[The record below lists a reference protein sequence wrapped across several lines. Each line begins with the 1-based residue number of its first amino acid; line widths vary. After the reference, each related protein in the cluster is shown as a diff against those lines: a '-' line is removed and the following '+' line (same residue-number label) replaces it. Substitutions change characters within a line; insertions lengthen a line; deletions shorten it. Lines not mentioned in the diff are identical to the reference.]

1 MLLTYTSIASS
12 LSKIEILPKKSVSSF
27 TLMITQYN
35 RKIFSIK
42 EIDLQEYEKREEQN
56 YESELFHQKEEIHK
70 EELKSLKKQIFIS
83 NLKAWIIGIIL
94 LAEIIF
100 IVSYF
105 KKSGIFGDVST
116 SLNKIAVIQYNKE
129 VTEAYSTTVME
140 KMDEVLEDENFKSV
154 LFIMGSPGGSP
165 TASEELSEYLKEFQK
180 EMNVTMYVDSIA
192 ASGGYYIASAVKPL
206 IANKNA
212 IVGSIGV
219 IMPHYNLGELAKKV
233 GVEEDFM
240 AAGKFKK
247 PISMFTKIDEE
258 NRKYMTENL
267 LKPTYENFVQ
277 SVADNRDLKKED
289 ILAVAEG
296 KIFVANV
303 PEIRGVLVD
312 EVSSLYKVKKKIRES
327 YKNEVDFVK
336 INLDSKES
344 FFPAVKVDLAL
355 DTALNNL
362 KMQ

>member
-1 MLLTYTSIASS
+1 MEEL
-12 LSKIEILPKKSVSSF
+12 KEH
-27 TLMITQYN
+27 Q
-35 RKIFSIK
+35 RK
-42 EIDLQEYEKREEQN
+42 ENCN
-56 YESELFHQKEEIHK
+56 YELKLFHQKEEVHK
-70 EELKSLKKQIFIS
+70 QEVKSLKKQIFIS

-100 IVSYF
+100 IFSYF
-105 KKSGIFGDVST
+105 KKSGVFGDVST
-116 SLNKIAVIQYNKE
+116 SLNKIAVIHYNKE
-129 VTEAYSTTVME
+129 VTEAYTTTVME
-140 KMDEVLEDENFKSV
+140 KMDEILEDDTFKSV

-219 IMPHYNLGELAKKV
+219 IMPHYNFGELAKKV
-233 GVEEDFM
+233 GIEEDYM

-247 PISMFTKIDEE
+247 PISMFAKIDDE

-267 LKPTYENFVQ
+267 LKPTYDNFVQ
-277 SVADNRDLKKED
+277 SVAENRGLKKED

-303 PEIRGVLVD
+303 PEIRGILVD
-312 EVSSLYKVKKKIRES
+312 EISSLFKVKKQIRES
-327 YKNEVDFVK
+327 YKDESKVDFIKV
-336 INLDSKES
+336 NLDKTES
-344 FFPAVKVDLAL
+344 FFPAIKVDLGL
-355 DTALNNL
+355 ETVINNL
-362 KMQ
+362 NRQ

>member
-1 MLLTYTSIASS
+1 MQ
-12 LSKIEILPKKSVSSF
+12 EPK
-27 TLMITQYN
+27 
-35 RKIFSIK
+35 
-42 EIDLQEYEKREEQN
+42 EYQRREDGERN
-56 YESELFHQKEEIHK
+56 YELELFHQKEEVYQQ
-70 EELKSLKKQIFIS
+70 EVKSLKKQIFIS
-83 NLKAWIIGIIL
+83 NLKAWIIGLIL
-94 LAEIIF
+94 IAQIIF

-105 KKSGIFGDVST
+105 QKMGIFGEVST
-116 SLNKIAVIQYNKE
+116 SLNKVAVIQYNQE
-129 VTEAYSTTVME
+129 VTEEYTTTVME
-140 KMDEVLEDENFKSV
+140 KLDDIREDETFKSV

-165 TASEELSEYLKEFQK
+165 TASEELSEYLKDFQK

-247 PISMFTKIDEE
+247 PISMFSKIDEE

-267 LKPTYENFVQ
+267 LKPTYENFIQ
-277 SVADNRDLKKED
+277 SVADNRGLKKED

-296 KIFVANV
+296 KIFIANV
-303 PEIRGVLVD
+303 PEIRGILVD

-336 INLDSKES
+336 VNLNQQES
-344 FFPAVKVDLAL
+344 FFPSVKVDLDL
-355 DTALNNL
+355 ETALSTL
-362 KMQ
+362 EMK

>member
-1 MLLTYTSIASS
+1 M
-12 LSKIEILPKKSVSSF
+12 KEPKAY
-27 TLMITQYN
+27 QP
-35 RKIFSIK
+35 R
-42 EIDLQEYEKREEQN
+42 EDRERDYEL
-56 YESELFHQKEEIHK
+56 ELFYQKEKVHHQEV
-70 EELKSLKKQIFIS
+70 KSLKKQIFIS

-105 KKSGIFGDVST
+105 KKSGVFGEVST
-116 SLNKIAVIQYNKE
+116 SANKVAVIHYNKE
-129 VTEAYSTTVME
+129 VTEAYTTKVME
-140 KMDEVLEDENFKSV
+140 KMDEIREDETFKSV

-165 TASEELSEYLKEFQK
+165 TASEELSEYLKDFQK
-180 EMNVTMYVDSIA
+180 EVNITMYVDSIA

-219 IMPHYNLGELAKKV
+219 IMPHYNFGELAKKV
-233 GVEEDFM
+233 GVEEDYM

-247 PISMFTKIDEE
+247 PISMFAKIDDE

-267 LKPTYENFVQ
+267 LKPTYDNFVQ
-277 SVADNRDLKKED
+277 SVADNRGLTKKE

-296 KIFVANV
+296 KIFIANV
-303 PEIRGVLVD
+303 PEIQGILVD
-312 EVSSLYKVKKKIRES
+312 KISSLYKVKKEIRES
-327 YKNEVDFVK
+327 YEKKVDFVPIDLEK
-336 INLDSKES
+336 MES
-344 FFPAVKVDLAL
+344 FFPAVKVDLDL
-355 DTALNNL
+355 GTAFSSL